1 MSRPVPVGSTLAS
14 GRRRPDTIGGPADVE
29 EAWSRHNG
37 SAALLEEPRE
47 ALMGLADCLGHG

>member
-1 MSRPVPVGSTLAS
+1 MNRPVPMGSTLAS
-14 GRRRPDTIGGPADVE
+14 GQRRTDTLGGPADLE

-37 SAALLEEPRE
+37 SAVLLEEPRE